1 MSDGKSQNLKKRRNR
16 SSVNLEEKNGSGERH
31 ESSKRRCKG
40 TAVVQKEGD
49 VIATSLSAVHAGS
62 TNNDDETNKKSKNDP
77 NDNDVESIPLL
88 LEQKILVLVQS
99 RGPFKT
105 C

>member
-1 MSDGKSQNLKKRRNR
+1 MSDDESQNLKKRRNR

-40 TAVVQKEGD
+40 TAVAQKEGD
-49 VIATSLSAVHAGS
+49 ATSLSALDAG
-62 TNNDDETNKKSKNDP
+62 P
-77 NDNDVESIPLL
+77 NNDVESIPLL
-88 LEQKILVLVQS
+88 LEKKILVLVQS
-99 RGPFKT
+99 RGPLKT